1 MSWIQARL
9 DSLEYTHKDLQNALE
24 ELGVIRV
31 RATITGWTNGKPIKL
46 LSDPEDT
53 KKLAKALNW
62 SVMEMLIAAGYD
74 LEIPAELSYFIHEY
88 KIASQKRKMIFL
100 KNMSFVLGFVSAL
113 KEEDLD
119 ISIENM

>member
-46 LSDPEDT
+46 LSDPDDT
-53 KKLAKALNW
+53 KKLAKALKW
-62 SVMEMLIAAGYD
+62 SVIEMLIAAGYD
-74 LEIPAELSYFIHEY
+74 LEIPEELGYFIHEY
-88 KIASQKRKMIFL
+88 KTADQKRKIIYQ
-100 KNMSFVLGFVSAL
+100 KNISFVTSFANELDD
-113 KEEDLD
+113 EDLD
-119 ISIENM
+119 ISITNL